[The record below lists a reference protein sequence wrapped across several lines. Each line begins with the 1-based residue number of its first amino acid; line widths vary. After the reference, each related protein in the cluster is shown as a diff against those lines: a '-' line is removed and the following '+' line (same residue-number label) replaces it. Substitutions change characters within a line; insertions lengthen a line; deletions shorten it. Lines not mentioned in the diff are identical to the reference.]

1 MKLKFNPTDWELPT
15 DESEMGFFVEVEGS
29 DLNDK
34 TVENNTEVEGKLSV
48 LLTMDHFGT
57 DSMTQM
63 DLNELPVKLKI
74 SDNKVDGIVNI
85 NYLKS
90 KGESDL
96 ESVSYDEDCI
106 DYDTICEIFGEMYEG
121 VADDTLYNS
130 LNKNLNKIFAI
141 QGD

>member
-1 MKLKFNPTDWELPT
+1 MKLKFNPTDWELPA
-15 DESEMGFFVEVEGS
+15 DESEMGFYVEVEGS
-29 DLNDK
+29 DLDGQDVKND
-34 TVENNTEVEGKLSV
+34 TEVEGKLLV

-74 SDNKVDGIVNI
+74 SDNKVEGIVNV

-90 KGESDL
+90 KDKSDL

-106 DYDTICEIFGEMYEG
+106 DYGTICEIFGEMYEG
-121 VADDTLYNS
+121 VADDTLYRS
-130 LNKNLNKIFAI
+130 LNKNLTKIFI
-141 QGD
+141 IKE

>member
-1 MKLKFNPTDWELPT
+1 MKLKFNPTDWELPA

-29 DLNDK
+29 DLDGQ
-34 TVENNTEVEGKLSV
+34 TVENDTEVEGKLSV
-48 LLTMDHFGT
+48 LLTMDHFNT

-74 SDNKVDGIVNI
+74 SDNKVEGIVNI

-90 KGESDL
+90 KSESDL
-96 ESVSYDEDCI
+96 ESVSYDEDYI

-121 VADDTLYNS
+121 VADDTLYRS
-130 LNKNLNKIFAI
+130 INKNLTKIFTI
-141 QGD
+141 KE